1 MGTIK
6 ILGITGGVGAGKSTI
21 LSYLFERYGA
31 RVILADEVGHMV
43 QEPGEECYR
52 KIVEQFGKEILCEE
66 DAGRGLISE
75 NNKTKTAYE
84 QPRIDRQKLGALV
97 YTDRC
102 AMEQLNQLVHPAVK
116 AWVRKEIATEQQK
129 NEVPFVVVEAAL
141 LLEDGYDQICDE
153 IWYIYTEPQVRI
165 QRLMA
170 SRGYS
175 AEKIQNIM
183 NNQMQDAEFRSR
195 CDLTIDNSSDFM
207 ENTYEQIDEGLVK
220 HGFL

>member
-1 MGTIK
+1 MKTMR

-21 LSYLFERYGA
+21 LSYLRERYGA

-52 KIVEQFGKEILCEE
+52 KIVEQFGTDILCDLEKT
-66 DAGRGLISE
+66 DSRNAE
-75 NNKTKTAYE
+75 N
-84 QPRIDRQKLGALV
+84 QLRIDRQKLGALV

-102 AMEQLNQLVHPAVK
+102 ALEQLNQLVHPAVK
-116 AWVRKEIATEQQK
+116 AWIRKEIAAERQK

-165 QRLMA
+165 RRLMA